1 MDSNLNCIKRI
12 SSNFN
17 QLTSIMQRIS
27 KRIALVFTGILF
39 LNMALA
45 NKENLEKGWAAFNT
59 NQRTEAKE
67 FFIQAAADTDTKA
80 EANLALALVLW
91 SEDKAPQGYEALQ
104 NFFSSTD
111 NPYPYMYALWSS
123 PLLFPGYDKQS
134 EEKLKFLKKIADD
147 PAANGTIRAMAHSM
161 MGKHYE
167 DANNFKKAEEE
178 YSQTGTIDHWQ
189 VLGTFDNTS
198 GSGFNKDYGV
208 LAKPEPD
215 AVFKNKVDAN
225 VKWYTPPH
233 IRSDRWFDFE
243 YYFVAD
249 NSVMYAQS
257 FLKSE
262 AEQEVFLRSG
272 NSGSLKIWVNDK
284 LVTNIA
290 EERNCDLD
298 IYINNIKLN
307 KGYNRI
313 LVQIGESETGRANFM
328 IRVTDKN
335 GNPVSNLSSTS
346 VNQPYTKAAE
356 YTVNTYTLFA
366 EEFFENKIKA
376 EPNNLLNYLMLSDVF
391 LRNDK
396 VYEARKALKHAKEM
410 APQSSFVGMRMTEA
424 FARDNNS
431 TDLTKEY
438 ERIKTTDPE
447 CAYTIKGLIT
457 EATQKEDYDEEEK
470 QLNHYKEI
478 YGENEYTDLLGV
490 GLLAVRNKYD
500 EVISLSKKLYAKYP
514 DNTELLNLVYTIEK
528 NTSKDP
534 AKYNAVLRNYLKNN
548 YSDKVMTALAGNYFD
563 AGNKKDALEIYKQRV
578 TNLPYSI
585 GYYADLSDVYFQSQ
599 DYDNALQWA
608 KKTLE
613 FAPYIGGY
621 WNRLGKIYQALN
633 EEANAKDAYRKAI
646 YYTPVNYEARKQL
659 RKLEGR
665 KDVFENFEKADAYE
679 LFRKAPKAED
689 FPDDNSI
696 ILLNETQM
704 VVYPEGATEER
715 TELLVKVFNQNG
727 IEAWKEYGVGF
738 NRYRQRM
745 VVDKAEVLKK
755 DGNKIQAER
764 NSSYFVFP
772 NLEVGDAI
780 HLSYRIENYNTG
792 KLAQHFWERFHFNFD
807 LPSKISRY
815 SLLLPADKQFKY
827 EVLNSDLRASV
838 KEIEDMKL
846 YVWEAK
852 DLPAIKSEP
861 YMPSLADV
869 GALLDIST
877 LPSWEYISNWY
888 ADLANNL
895 AKQDF
900 EIKETVA
907 ELFKDKRS
915 YTELEKAKR
924 IYEFIE
930 ANVSYSN
937 VPFMHGPII
946 PQKASRTLN
955 TRLGDCKDVSTLF
968 VAMCAEAGLKANL
981 ILVDTRDN
989 GERHLNLPSVEF
1001 NHCIAQFQAAGK
1013 KYYLELT
1020 DQQLSFG
1027 VIPFTDL
1034 NSNILFIPRKDDV
1047 AAKSLTKFNTDNRT
1061 YNNIYRE
1068 TDLRFENNDLT
1079 FSRKNIKTGMFASQM
1094 RGDYAN
1100 LGKDKQEKYITQALS
1115 QDFTNPVKLLSLSFD
1130 DLKTLSDSVIYNYS
1144 FQIKNELSEVVGIKI
1159 FRLPWSEGVNS
1170 VDFLTLETRK
1180 YPFLVWNFS
1189 ASELSRETMNI
1200 EIPKGKLLAEP
1211 PKNVSL
1217 TCAAAD
1223 YALTFHTTAAGK
1235 IKAVREL
1242 KYKKDVVQ
1250 PDEYPAFREFFN
1262 KVAEADS
1269 KQMGFK

>member
-1 MDSNLNCIKRI
+1 MKYAVIFFTVLLF
-12 SSNFN
+12 FN
-17 QLTSIMQRIS
+17 S
-27 KRIALVFTGILF
+27 VF
-39 LNMALA
+39 A
-45 NKENLEKGWAAFNT
+45 NKETLDKGWQAFNA
-59 NQRTEAKE
+59 NQRTAAKE
-67 FFIQAAADTDTKA
+67 YFTAAANDADTKA
-80 EANLALALVLW
+80 EANLALAMVLW
-91 SEDKAPQGYEALQ
+91 SQDKAPESFEALQ
-104 NFFSSTD
+104 NFLDATPH
-111 NPYPYMYALWSS
+111 PYPYLYALWSS
-123 PLLFPGYDKQS
+123 PLLFPDYGKLS

-147 PAANGTIRAMAHSM
+147 PAANGTIRAMAHVM
-161 MGKHYE
+161 AGKHFE
-167 DANNFKKAEEE
+167 SSNNFKKAEEE

-198 GSGFNKDYGV
+198 GSGFNKDFGA
-208 LAKPEPD
+208 LEKWQAD
-215 AVFKNKVDAN
+215 AEFKNKVDAT
-225 VKWYTPPH
+225 VKWYAPPH
-233 IRSDRWFDFE
+233 IRSDRWFDLE

-249 NSVMYAQS
+249 NSIMYAQS
-257 FLKSE
+257 FLKSDT
-262 AEQEVFLRSG
+262 EQEVFLRSG

-298 IYINNIKLN
+298 IYINNIQLL

-313 LVQIGESETGRANFM
+313 LVQIGESEVGRANFM

-335 GNPVSNLSSTS
+335 GHPIPGLSSTS
-346 VNQPYTKAAE
+346 VIQPYTKAGE
-356 YTVNTYTLFA
+356 YAVNTYPLFA
-366 EEFFENKIKA
+366 EEFFENKVKA
-376 EPNNLLNYLMLSDVF
+376 EPGNLLNYLLLSDVF

-396 VYEARKALKHAKEM
+396 VYEARKALKHAKDL
-410 APQSSFVGMRMTEA
+410 APQSSFVGMRLTEA
-424 FARDNNS
+424 FARDNNV

-438 ERIKTTDPE
+438 ERIKTADPD
-447 CAYTIKGLIT
+447 CAYALRGMIT
-457 EATQKEDYDEEEK
+457 EAAQKEDHDEEEK
-470 QLNHYKEI
+470 QLNRYKEM
-478 YGENEYTDLLGV
+478 YGENEYTDLLTIS
-490 GLLAVRNKYD
+490 LLAVRNKYD
-500 EVISLSKKLYAKYP
+500 EVVTLTKKLFAKYP
-514 DNTELLNLVYTIEK
+514 DNAELMNLTYTIEK
-528 NTSKDP
+528 NTGKDP
-534 AKYNAVLRNYLKNN
+534 AKFNAILKNYLKTN
-548 YSDKVMTALAGNYFD
+548 YNDKILTELAANYFN
-563 AGNKKDALEIYKQRV
+563 AGNKKDALEIYKQRIA
-578 TNLPYSI
+578 NLPYSI
-585 GYYADLSDVYFQSQ
+585 GYYADLSDIYFQQQ

-633 EEANAKDAYRKAI
+633 QEENAKEAYRKAI
-646 YYTPVNYEARKQL
+646 YYTPVIYEARQQL

-679 LFRKAPKAED
+679 LYRQAPPANEY
-689 FPDDNSI
+689 PNDNSL

-727 IEAWKEYGVGF
+727 IETWKEYGVAF

-745 VVDKAEVLKK
+745 LVDKAEVLKK

-764 NSSYFVFP
+764 NGAYFVFT
-772 NLEVGDAI
+772 NLEAGDAI

-815 SLLLPADKQFKY
+815 SLLLPADKPFTYQ
-827 EVLNSDLRASV
+827 VLNTDLKPTV
-838 KEIEDMKL
+838 KEADGMKL

-852 DLPAIKSEP
+852 DLPAIKAEP
-861 YMPSLADV
+861 YMPPLADI
-869 GALLDIST
+869 GAQLDIST
-877 LPSWEYISNWY
+877 LPSWQYVSNWY

-907 ELFKDKRS
+907 GLFTGKNN
-915 YTELEKAKR
+915 YTDLEKAKK

-989 GERHLNLPSVEF
+989 GEKNLNLPSVEF
-1001 NHCIAQFQAAGK
+1001 NHCIAQFQAEGK

-1020 DQQLSFG
+1020 DQKLSFG
-1027 VIPFTDL
+1027 AIPFTDL
-1034 NSNILFIPRKDDV
+1034 NSNILFIPRSGET
-1047 AAKSLTKFNTDNRT
+1047 AATALTRLNTENRT
-1061 YNNIYRE
+1061 HNNIFRE
-1068 TDLRFENNDLT
+1068 SELKFENNDMLLW
-1079 FSRKNIKTGMFASQM
+1079 RKNIKTGMFASQM
-1094 RGDYAN
+1094 RGDYAD
-1100 LGKDKQEKYITQALS
+1100 LGQEKQENYITQALS
-1115 QDFTNPVKLLSLSFD
+1115 ADFTNPAKLLSLSFD
-1130 DLKTLSDSVIYNYS
+1130 DLKTLRDSVTYHYS
-1144 FQIKNELSEVVGIKI
+1144 FQIKNELNEVVGIKI
-1159 FRLPWSEGVNS
+1159 FRLPWSEGIHS
-1170 VDFLTLETRK
+1170 LDFLTLETRQ
-1180 YPFLVWNFS
+1180 YPFLIWAFS
-1189 ASELSRETMNI
+1189 ASELSREVMTI
-1200 EIPKGKLLAEP
+1200 DIPKGKTLAEQ
-1211 PKNVSL
+1211 PKNVTLS
-1217 TCAAAD
+1217 CSAAD
-1223 YALTFHTTAAGK
+1223 YSLTYTTTAGK
-1235 IKAVREL
+1235 VKAVREL
-1242 KYKKDVVQ
+1242 KFKNPTVK
-1250 PDEYPAFREFFN
+1250 PEEYEAFREFFN